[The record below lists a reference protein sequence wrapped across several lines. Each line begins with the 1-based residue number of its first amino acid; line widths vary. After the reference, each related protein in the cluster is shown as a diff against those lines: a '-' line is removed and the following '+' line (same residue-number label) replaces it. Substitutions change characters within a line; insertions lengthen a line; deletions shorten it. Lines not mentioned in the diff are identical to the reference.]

1 MASFARVRSDSLVQG
16 VASWAVVLMVLA
28 PIAILLSRSFYI
40 ERLGAPVVFTLHNF
54 SVVFTDEVI
63 RDAIGTTLVA
73 SLGSTAF
80 ATIVGVTLAWLNVRT
95 NQPARAVLNVFNTIP
110 FYLSPYV
117 GAIAWTYL
125 AAPRT
130 GLLNSFVFYHL
141 GLAPD
146 FFNVYGIPGII
157 WVQGI
162 FFTPIVYLMTSGAFA
177 QMDPAFEE
185 SSRSCGRSTAYTM
198 LRITLP
204 LALPSILSAVILTFV
219 SSAGEFGVP
228 LTLGV
233 PRNHETLST
242 MIFEVIQRATPD
254 YSLAACMATILAV
267 VTVACVLLHRH
278 LILRR
283 NYTTVT
289 GRGYRPAVI
298 DLGHWKWAGFAFSV
312 VFFMIAVALPL
323 FALVLQSLQKV
334 WLGRFLAKQFTWA
347 NYAEVLSYIPETM
360 SGIKNSL
367 ILALSGATIGVLLAL
382 LVSQAIYRT
391 RLPGKRFIDITTSLP
406 VGVPGI
412 AFAMGILLIAIKT
425 PLYGS
430 LLVLLI
436 AYLARFM
443 PLAQRS
449 VGGVLLSLSP
459 ELEEASRACGSGYG
473 RTLARV
479 TLPLIRPG
487 MAAAWVLLFVIY
499 LRELP
504 ISILLWQSGSETM
517 SVALW
522 ELMEHATSG
531 KVAAYAMMQSGMILV
546 VVVLFQLLVRART
559 AGGMQ

>member
-1 MASFARVRSDSLVQG
+1 MVPLVRIRSDSLVQG
-16 VASWAVVLMVLA
+16 ITSWAVVLMVLA
-28 PIAILLSRSFYI
+28 PIVVLLSQSFYI
-40 ERLGAPVVFTLHNF
+40 EQFGAPIVFTLRNFKVVFTN
-54 SVVFTDEVI
+54 EVI
-63 RDAIGTTLVA
+63 RYAISNTLVA

-80 ATIVGVTLAWLNVRT
+80 ATVTGVTLAWLNVRT
-95 NQPARAVLNVFNTIP
+95 NQPARPILHICNTIP

-130 GLLNSFVFYHL
+130 GLLNSFAFHQL
-141 GLAPD
+141 GLAAD

-162 FFTPIVYLMTSGAFA
+162 FFMPIIYLMTSAAFA

-185 SSRSCGRSTAYTM
+185 SSRSCGRGTAYTM

-204 LALPSILSAVILTFV
+204 LALPSILSAIILTFV

-233 PRNHETLST
+233 PRNYETLST

-267 VTVACVLLHRH
+267 VTVACVLLHRYV
-278 LILRR
+278 ILRR

-298 DLGHWKWAGFAFSV
+298 NLGRWRWAGFAFSLT
-312 VFFMIAVALPL
+312 FFLIAVVLPL
-323 FALVLQSLQKV
+323 FALVLQSLQHV
-334 WLGRFLAKQFTWA
+334 WLGRFLTKQFTWA
-347 NYAEVLSYIPETM
+347 NYPEVLSYIPETM
-360 SGIKNSL
+360 SGIKNSF
-367 ILALSGATIGVLLAL
+367 ILALVGATIGVALSL
-382 LVSQAIYRT
+382 LVSQAIYRS
-391 RLPGKRFIDITTSLP
+391 RLPGRRLIDMAASLP

-412 AFAMGILLIAIKT
+412 AFAMGILLIAIRT

-436 AYLARFM
+436 AYLARFL

-473 RTLARV
+473 RTLARI
-479 TLPLIRPG
+479 TLPLIKPG
-487 MAAAWVLLFVIY
+487 MAAAWILLFVIY

-504 ISILLWQSGSETM
+504 MSILLWQTGSETM

-546 VVVLFQLLVRART
+546 VVILFQFLVRTRT
-559 AGGMQ
+559 TGVAQ

>member
-1 MASFARVRSDSLVQG
+1 MAPLVRIRSDSLAQG
-16 VASWAVVLMVLA
+16 ITSWAVVLMVLA
-28 PIAILLSRSFYI
+28 PIVVLLSRSVYI
-40 ERLGAPVVFTLHNF
+40 ERFGEPVVFTLSNF
-54 SVVFTDEVI
+54 ATVFGNEVI
-63 RDAIGTTLVA
+63 RSAISNTLIA

-80 ATIVGVTLAWLNVRT
+80 AAMVGVLLAWFNVRT
-95 NQPARAVLNVFNTIP
+95 DVPARTLLHICNTIP

-130 GLLNSFVFYHL
+130 GILNSFAFHQF
-141 GLAPD
+141 GLPGD
-146 FFNVYGIPGII
+146 FFNIYGLTGII

-162 FFTPIVYLMTSGAFA
+162 FFTPIVYLMTSAA
-177 QMDPAFEE
+177 LSQMDPAFEE
-185 SSRSCGRSTAYTM
+185 SSRSCGRGTVYTM
-198 LRITLP
+198 VRITLP
-204 LALPSILSAVILTFV
+204 LALPSILSAIILTFV

-233 PRNHETLST
+233 PRNYETLST
-242 MIFEVIQRATPD
+242 LIFEVIQRATPD
-254 YSLAACMATILAV
+254 YGLAASMATVLAV
-267 VTVACVLLHRH
+267 VTVTCVLLHRYV
-278 LILRR
+278 ILRR

-298 DLGHWKWAGFAFSV
+298 ALGRWKWVGLAFSLA
-312 VFFMIAVALPL
+312 FFTIAVLLPL
-323 FALVLQSLQKV
+323 FALVLQSLQNV
-334 WLGRFLAKQFTWA
+334 WLGRFLATQFTWA
-347 NYAEVLSYIPETM
+347 NYPDVLSYLPATM
-360 SGIKNSL
+360 SGIKNSF
-367 ILALSGATIGVLLAL
+367 ILALLGATLGVILAI
-382 LVSQAIYRT
+382 LVSQAVYRSK
-391 RLPGKRFIDITTSLP
+391 LPGRRLIDLAASLP

-412 AFAMGILLIAIKT
+412 AFAMGILLIAIQT

-436 AYLARFM
+436 AYLARFL

-449 VGGVLLSLSP
+449 VGGVLLSLAP
-459 ELEEASRACGSGYG
+459 ELEEASRACGSGYA
-473 RTLARV
+473 RTLTRI
-479 TLPLIRPG
+479 TLPLIKPG

-522 ELMEHATSG
+522 VLMEHATSG

-546 VVVLFQLLVRART
+546 VVVLFQLLVRTRT
-559 AGGMQ
+559 TGEGR

>member
-1 MASFARVRSDSLVQG
+1 MAQLARIRSDSLIQG
-16 VASWAVVLMVLA
+16 ITSWAVVLMILA
-28 PIAILLSRSFYI
+28 PVSVLLSRSFYI
-40 ERLGAPVVFTLHNF
+40 EQQGAPIVFTLRNF
-54 SVVFTDEVI
+54 KTVFTNEVI
-63 RDAIGTTLVA
+63 LYAIGNTLMA
-73 SLGSTAF
+73 SLGSTLF
-80 ATIVGVTLAWLNVRT
+80 ATVVGVTLAWLNMRT
-95 NQPARAVLNVFNTIP
+95 NLPARPVLHVCNTIP

-130 GLLNSFVFYHL
+130 GLLNSFAFHQF
-141 GLAPD
+141 GLPAD
-146 FFNVYGIPGII
+146 LFNVYGIPGII

-162 FFTPIVYLMTSGAFA
+162 FFTPIVYLMTSGTFA

-185 SSRSCGRSTAYTM
+185 SSRSCGRGTIYTT

-233 PRNHETLST
+233 PRNYETLST
-242 MIFEVIQRATPD
+242 LIFEVIQRAQPD

-267 VTVACVLLHRH
+267 ATVSSVLLHRYM
-278 LILRR
+278 ILRR

-298 DLGHWKWAGFAFSV
+298 DLGRWRWAAFAFSFA
-312 VFFMIAVALPL
+312 FFLIGVGLPL
-323 FALVLQSLQKV
+323 FALVLQSLQHV
-334 WLGRFLAKQFTWA
+334 WLGSFLPKQFTWF
-347 NYAEVLSYIPETM
+347 NYPEVLTYIPETL
-360 SGIKNSL
+360 SGIKNSF
-367 ILALSGATIGVLLAL
+367 ILALSGATIGIILSL
-382 LVSQAIYRT
+382 LVSQAIYRS
-391 RLPGKRFIDITTSLP
+391 RLPGRRLIDMTSSLP

-412 AFAMGILLIAIKT
+412 AFAMGILLISIRT

-430 LLVLLI
+430 LVVLLI
-436 AYLARFM
+436 AYLARFL

-473 RTLARV
+473 RTLVRI
-479 TLPLIRPG
+479 TLPLIKPG
-487 MAAAWVLLFVIY
+487 MVAAWVLLFVIF

-504 ISILLWQSGSETM
+504 ISILLWQAGTETM

-522 ELMEHATSG
+522 QLMQHATSG
-531 KVAAYAMMQSGMILV
+531 KVAAYAMMHSGMILIV
-546 VVVLFQLLVRART
+546 VVVFQLFVRTRVSGA
-559 AGGMQ
+559 AQ

>member
-1 MASFARVRSDSLVQG
+1 MAQLARVRSDSLVQG
-16 VASWAVVLMVLA
+16 LASWAVVLMVLA
-28 PIAILLSRSFYI
+28 PIAVLLSRSFYI
-40 ERLGAPVVFTLHNF
+40 EQFGEPIVFTLRNF
-54 SVVFTDEVI
+54 SIVFTDDVI
-63 RDAIGTTLVA
+63 RAAIGTTLVA

-80 ATIVGVTLAWLNVRT
+80 ATIFGVTLAWLNVRT
-95 NQPARAVLNVFNTIP
+95 NQPARAVLNVCNTIP

-130 GLLNSFVFYHL
+130 GLLNSFVFHNF

-146 FFNVYGIPGII
+146 LFNVYGIAGII

-185 SSRSCGRSTAYTM
+185 SSRSCGRGTAYTM
-198 LRITLP
+198 MRVTLP

-233 PRNHETLST
+233 PRNYETLST
-242 MIFEVIQRATPD
+242 MIFEVIQRAEPN

-267 VTVACVLLHRH
+267 VTVACVLLHRF

-283 NYTTVT
+283 NFTTVT

-298 DLGHWKWAGFAFSV
+298 DLGRWKWVGFAFSV
-312 VFFMIAVALPL
+312 GFFMIAVVLPL
-323 FALVLQSLQKV
+323 FALVLQSLQRV

-347 NYAEVLSYIPETM
+347 NYPSVLSYIPETM
-360 SGIKNSL
+360 SGIKNSF
-367 ILALSGATIGVLLAL
+367 ILSVSGATIGVVLAL

-391 RLPGKRFIDITTSLP
+391 RLPGSRLIDVTTSLP

-412 AFAMGILLIAIKT
+412 AFAMGILLIAIQT

-473 RTLARV
+473 RTLARI

-504 ISILLWQSGSETM
+504 MSILLWQSGSETM

-522 ELMEHATSG
+522 QLMQHATSG

-546 VVVLFQLLVRART
+546 VVILFQLLVRKRT
-559 AGGMQ
+559 TGGMQ